1 VRVTLLVTAAQTPI
15 HVDVPN
21 EAVRGANN
29 VDAHVGVENSVKLIL
44 DSIGVSSILEPNR
57 EELWHDT
64 REILA
69 GIHQMHSLLCLL
81 KFIQALRETEP
92 EGQDA
97 EDYRKPV
104 GIVAFALQ
112 VDFVPVHER
121 FLIVVAVNVE
131 QVLDRANHRS
141 YHISQ
146 EEMSEPDFATG

>member
-1 VRVTLLVTAAQTPI
+1 
-15 HVDVPN
+15 
-21 EAVRGANN
+21 
-29 VDAHVGVENSVKLIL
+29 
-44 DSIGVSSILEPNR
+44 
-57 EELWHDT
+57 
-64 REILA
+64 
-69 GIHQMHSLLCLL
+69 MHSLLCLL